1 MAYNCRD
8 YNPNQPHLLAPV
20 LDEWRPRCH
29 FACSHADFVD
39 ALDLKP
45 FLCWFRGNGQGGAA
59 IHPVLPL
66 GVLFHASSGGGHPV
80 ARVPGPSL
88 AASPSGAFRTI
99 AAFLRKRLENIGLV
113 FFHVF
118 PGRQTRCKDRSW
130 GRCSVTFR
138 NADGVAGF
146 CRAA

>member
-8 YNPNQPHLLAPV
+8 YNPNQPHLLAPA
-20 LDEWRPRCH
+20 LDEWRTRCH

-45 FLCWFRGNGQGGAA
+45 FLCWFCGNGQGGAA
-59 IHPVLPL
+59 IHPILPL
-66 GVLFHASSGGGHPV
+66 GVLFHASSGGCHPV
-80 ARVPGPSL
+80 ARVPGQSL
-88 AASPSGAFRTI
+88 AAWPSGAFRAI
-99 AAFLRKRLENIGLV
+99 AAFHRKCLENIELV
-113 FFHVF
+113 FFNVF
-118 PGRQTRCKDRSW
+118 PVRQARCEGRSR
-130 GRCSVTFR
+130 GRCSVTSR